1 MKEKDDA
8 MENRAVESASEP
20 VPKRQS
26 PRVWPPTH
34 WGEWT
39 YQKREAVSLDDADE
53 PSMEELLSRGG
64 KKVG

>member
-1 MKEKDDA
+1 MKDQDEA
-8 MENRAVESASEP
+8 MEPRAVESASEP
-20 VPKRQS
+20 VSKRQ

-39 YQKREAVSLDDADE
+39 YQPKEAVSLDDADE

>member
-1 MKEKDDA
+1 MKEKNDA
-8 MENRAVESASEP
+8 MEPRAVESASDP

-39 YQKREAVSLDDADE
+39 YQKREAVSLDDDE